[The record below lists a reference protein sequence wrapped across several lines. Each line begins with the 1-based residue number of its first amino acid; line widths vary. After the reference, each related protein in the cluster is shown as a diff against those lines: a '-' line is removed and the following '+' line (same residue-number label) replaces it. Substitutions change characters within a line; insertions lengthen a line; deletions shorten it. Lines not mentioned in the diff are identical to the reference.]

1 MAAAVRRV
9 DDETVVRVRPAAA
22 DGGGLRRARGVL
34 TRSVPRLTGA
44 LIVVWGAATLAFL
57 LLHVIPGDPV
67 NIMLGVQ
74 SNASEVTR
82 ERIRHDLGLDL
93 PIAAQYVAYLG
104 RLASLDLGT
113 SYRLQQPVTTVIGA
127 QLVPTIQLAAASVAV
142 ALGIA
147 LLIALG
153 ARSGPARRVAS
164 VGELVAISSPTF
176 WTGLLLLT
184 VFSFQLHWF
193 PISSGLGVEGLV
205 LPAIT
210 LALPI
215 AGILSQVIRHGLD
228 GASAQPFVDSAR
240 ARGLTDV
247 QLLRRHTLR
256 HAALPPV
263 TLAAYIV
270 GSLLGGAVI
279 VEQLFGRPGV
289 GRVTLEAINN
299 RDIPVVMALVVLAA
313 VVFVVVNLIVDLLYP
328 VLDPRLRGHR

>member
-1 MAAAVRRV
+1 M
-9 DDETVVRVRPAAA
+9 
-22 DGGGLRRARGVL
+22 
-34 TRSVPRLTGA
+34 PRLTGA
-44 LIVVWGAATLAFL
+44 LIVIWGAATLAFL

-67 NIMLGVQ
+67 DIMLGVQ
-74 SNASEVTR
+74 SNASDVLR
-82 ERIRHDLGLDL
+82 DRIRHDLGLDL
-93 PIAAQYVAYLG
+93 PIAAQYLAYLA
-104 RLASLDLGT
+104 RLATFDLGT
-113 SYRLQQPVTTVIGA
+113 SYRLQQPVATVIGA
-127 QLVPTIQLAAASVAV
+127 QLLPTIQLSVAAITV
-142 ALGIA
+142 ALAIA
-147 LLIALG
+147 LAIALG
-153 ARSGPARRVAS
+153 ARSGRARAVAS
-164 VGELVAISSPTF
+164 VAELVAISSPTF

-184 VFSFQLHWF
+184 VFSFQLRWF
-193 PISSGLGVEGLV
+193 PVSSGLGVEGLV

-215 AGILSQVIRHGLD
+215 AGILSQVIRHGLE

-247 QLLRRHTLR
+247 QLLQRHTLR

-279 VEQLFGRPGV
+279 IEQLFGRPGI

-328 VLDPRLRGHR
+328 ILDPRLRGHR